1 MPITHQG
8 HKKIPLYTNK
18 AIPTLPIPKIKSYF
32 CEEFCLLYL
41 QQYLTNKINPTK

>member
-32 CEEFCLLYL
+32 CEEYFPVY
-41 QQYLTNKINPTK
+41 